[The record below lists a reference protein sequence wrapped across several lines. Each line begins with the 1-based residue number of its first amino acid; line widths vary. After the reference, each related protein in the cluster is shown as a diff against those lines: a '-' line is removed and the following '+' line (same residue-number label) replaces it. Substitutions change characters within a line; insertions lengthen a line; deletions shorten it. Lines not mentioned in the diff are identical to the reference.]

1 MFPISGKMAQI
12 SVFHVVILNIV
23 FTNYL
28 SQCKGWKQD
37 MLGNCKVVTSGNGC
51 DNGNAGCIVVLIVT
65 VIMVVVVVV
74 VIY

>member
-1 MFPISGKMAQI
+1 
-12 SVFHVVILNIV
+12 
-23 FTNYL
+23 
-28 SQCKGWKQD
+28 